1 MYPVSRLIVA
11 VAVLVMASRQAVAQQ
26 PTDLESRL
34 AQRLDAETH
43 ASVMRVLQN
52 ARQLELP
59 IDPIVSKALLG
70 AAFKQPSSV
79 ITQTVNVELE
89 RLVASRDALAP
100 RPSFNDIKAGAEA
113 IALGVPSETIKD
125 LRARFPERS
134 MVVPL
139 AVLGEL
145 VANKVPVQK
154 AAAMVNRL
162 MQRGASEA
170 QLVAFSEKVRE
181 DIARGITPTEA
192 LAARTDGLIARLPIA
207 PVTGAAG
214 DAATGAFQNTS
225 PPKKP

>member
-1 MYPVSRLIVA
+1 MKYRAIIA
-11 VAVLVMASRQAVAQQ
+11 IGVLLAASRQAVAQQ
-26 PTDLESRL
+26 APDLESRL
-34 AQRLDAETH
+34 AQRLDAETQ

-52 ARQLELP
+52 AKQLELP
-59 IDPIVSKALLG
+59 IEPIVSKALLG

-100 RPSFNDIKAGAEA
+100 RPSANDIKAGAEA

-162 MQRGASEA
+162 MQRGASEG
-170 QLVAFSEKVRE
+170 QLVAFSEKVRD
-181 DIARGITPTEA
+181 DITRGVSPTEA
-192 LAARTDGLIARLPIA
+192 LAARTEGLIARLPMA

-214 DAATGAFQNTS
+214 DAATGGFQTLGT
-225 PPKKP
+225 PKKKP